1 MIAKR
6 KQATQTQEKF
16 EQNLRNQTIQ
26 AAKIGRE
33 LGYLECFIEFAH
45 EYGCID
51 IEKISEED
59 YQQYLVAKQQCEA
72 TNSFQSLNRLSNI
85 TKKLLQ

>member
-59 YQQYLVAKQQCEA
+59 YLFLESDFFTRWLLFSPSIETA
-72 TNSFQSLNRLSNI
+72 TSL
-85 TKKLLQ
+85 